1 MPAARDI
8 EVGVD
13 WATGLLEYARSHGYT
28 RMEATHEAEQQW
40 SDQVAQMYATVL
52 MRKAKGWFTG
62 YNSNVEGHEAGR
74 IRYFVYNGGSP
85 KFRQTL
91 IDMASEGYKGIE
103 FRRAG
108 SNEQKRRPHS
118 DETLSTQTAG

>member
-1 MPAARDI
+1 
-8 EVGVD
+8 
-13 WATGLLEYARSHGYT
+13 
-28 RMEATHEAEQQW
+28 
-40 SDQVAQMYATVL
+40 L

-85 KFRQTL
+85 KFRQTI
-91 IDMASEGYKGIE
+91 IDIANEGYTGIE

-108 SNEQKRRPHS
+108 SNEPERQLRS
-118 DETLSTQTAG
+118 DETADTQTAGGRREAELPSSHVEPDPSRHNPRRP